1 MPIETETTK
10 QPINKVISAAF
21 DVKNLFSC
29 IYLFIYL
36 FIEIVSSKLICPE
49 DIGFKYIPKS
59 M

>member
-10 QPINKVISAAF
+10 HPINKVISAAF

-29 IYLFIYL
+29 IYL

>member
-10 QPINKVISAAF
+10 QPINKVINAAF

-29 IYLFIYL
+29 IYSN
-36 FIEIVSSKLICPE
+36 IEIVLSKLICPE
-49 DIGFKYIPKS
+49 DIGFKYMPKS